1 MYELSLFYISHV
13 QIQASLCITTKP
25 EDKEEYHIARV
36 WLFWILQKNYPPQK
50 LLFSRL
56 ITMHHFNIQVEFF
69 LDILTHEDKIT
80 MFHCNIGSQLLSDTV
95 SYSRKMD
102 ASATPLWKPYNS
114 QLKNFFFLFTSGSG
128 GWVPDFVKMDLSLDA
143 VYRAVLRGMQIGL
156 GSAFILIL
164 VKNAVT
170 LPGLQ
175 KISPLA
181 MFCTGMLLGIAF
193 AFYRDCLKVR
203 M

>member
-1 MYELSLFYISHV
+1 
-13 QIQASLCITTKP
+13 
-25 EDKEEYHIARV
+25 
-36 WLFWILQKNYPPQK
+36 
-50 LLFSRL
+50 
-56 ITMHHFNIQVEFF
+56 
-69 LDILTHEDKIT
+69 
-80 MFHCNIGSQLLSDTV
+80 
-95 SYSRKMD
+95 
-102 ASATPLWKPYNS
+102 
-114 QLKNFFFLFTSGSG
+114 
-128 GWVPDFVKMDLSLDA
+128 MDLSLDA